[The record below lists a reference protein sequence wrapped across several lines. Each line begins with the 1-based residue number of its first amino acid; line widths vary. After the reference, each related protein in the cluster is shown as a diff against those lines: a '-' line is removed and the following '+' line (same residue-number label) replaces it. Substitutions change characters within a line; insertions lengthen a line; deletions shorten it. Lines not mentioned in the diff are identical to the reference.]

1 MMAPCHNASLLLAL
15 ISRPPCR
22 QQLIAP
28 GQVADCMY
36 LISSGDL
43 EILSPVGQVG
53 PGGGPDAGPLISGLD
68 LAQLQEQAD
77 PDVWDTTTVSD
88 ISKEPGGEWGERGG
102 GAGFVDA
109 FGVDAFGFGCG

>member
-1 MMAPCHNASLLLAL
+1 
-15 ISRPPCR
+15 
-22 QQLIAP
+22 
-28 GQVADCMY
+28 MY
-36 LISSGDL
+36 LISSGEL

-102 GAGFVDA
+102 GLGLLTLSGLTLLGL
-109 FGVDAFGFGCG
+109 GVDKWRLMEVFLQHAQPCAECATR